1 MKILLLFDLS
11 IPLKPEQYAEYLKT
25 EDWASEAN
33 ILASLKNLGHEAKP
47 LGIHDDIHPLLD
59 TVKEFQPDL
68 VFNLSEAF
76 GGNRQFEPHMASVV
90 ELLGLPYTGSS
101 PQALHICKDKG
112 LAKKILSYHR
122 VKVPDFLI
130 SRRSSPL
137 RALGDLKFPVFIKP
151 LDLEASEGISQ
162 LSFAENKDDALD
174 RVRYLHEK
182 YDTNVI
188 VEEYIE
194 GREIYVGVMGNEK
207 LTTFPP
213 RELLFGEVP
222 DGEPKFASFK
232 AKWDDEYRKR
242 WRIRTATAQLSE
254 DNRMALDE
262 LCKKIYRI
270 LGLQGYG
277 RIDLRITPSG
287 EIFCLEAN
295 PNPSIEIEGD
305 FAKSVLK
312 TEMTYDDLIGKI
324 ITLATSAGEPTT
336 ERTSSAR
343 KKKK

>member
-11 IPLKPEQYAEYLKT
+11 IPLKPEQYEDYLKT

-33 ILASLKNLGHEAKP
+33 ILSTLKKLGHEALP

-59 TVKEFQPDL
+59 AVKSFQPD
-68 VFNLSEAF
+68 VIFNLSEAF
-76 GGNRQFEPHMASVV
+76 GGDRQFEPHMASLV
-90 ELLGLPYTGSS
+90 ELLGIPYTGSS

-112 LAKKILSYHR
+112 LAKKILSFHR
-122 VKVPDFLI
+122 IKVPDFLI

-137 RALGDLKFPVFIKP
+137 RTLGDLKFPVFIKP

-162 LSFAENKDDALD
+162 LSFAENKEDALD

-207 LTTFPP
+207 LMTFPP
-213 RELLFGEVP
+213 RELLFREVP
-222 DGEPKFASFK
+222 EGEPKFASFK

-242 WRIRTATAQLSE
+242 WGIRTATAQLSE
-254 DNRMALDE
+254 DLKNELDE

-312 TEMTYDDLIGKI
+312 TAMTYEDLIGKI
-324 ITLATSAGEPTT
+324 ITLATSTSESTGD
-336 ERTSSAR
+336 RTGSIR